1 MNSRSFWLGVGLGLA
16 LTSVVLGVTSGAGK
30 VEPMELELSETQ
42 LRDMAE
48 ARGLI
53 LIPSSEWE
61 QLKEQGKKRQKE
73 KSQIIREREVY
84 IYVPKG
90 FSWEQTARVLA
101 KAGVVESPEAIMKE
115 MRRSKSQKWLRPGL
129 YTFEP
134 GEQAKDVVAKLS
146 KGKQ

>member
-16 LTSVVLGVTSGAGK
+16 LTSVVLGATSGAGK

-61 QLKEQGKKRQKE
+61 QLKEQGKK
-73 KSQIIREREVY
+73 
-84 IYVPKG
+84 
-90 FSWEQTARVLA
+90 
-101 KAGVVESPEAIMKE
+101 
-115 MRRSKSQKWLRPGL
+115 
-129 YTFEP
+129 
-134 GEQAKDVVAKLS
+134 
-146 KGKQ
+146 GK